1 MFWSKPA
8 SLVPVVMKWAAL
20 FAVVF
25 AAFGIIFH
33 YAPLTDDNAS
43 PWWIVLACIA
53 IFGPLIIN
61 VVFSLLEE
69 TRCFVGLTTF
79 LVMVFGLM
87 PFFNDLYYGII
98 HKAFYIYLAISYI
111 GFIVM
116 FLAGTYYNAVT
127 IKARGIYQILL
138 LDLIAFLYYT
148 DTCPA
153 FNPEGTAEHVLVFI
167 FPLAFAVV
175 LALKNRKWW
184 GCLGFLG
191 LIAFGAC
198 YFAPDLYTSVFS
210 MEMPKIKFIMTIV
223 YFALAFVGGAMT
235 VLFDGITSYRRY
247 HKPIK
252 THTGTYGTPRGSSGG
267 GHSSGGYSGG
277 IGSSLGGTYT
287 TGSTP
292 RTGHTAPGR
301 AGSFCGMRRD

>member
-1 MFWSKPA
+1 MVWSKPA
-8 SLVPVVMKWAAL
+8 SLVPVVMKFAAL

-25 AAFGIIFH
+25 SAFGIIFH

-53 IFGPLIIN
+53 LFGPLIIN
-61 VVFSLLEE
+61 VVVSLLEE

-98 HKAFYIYLAISYI
+98 HKAFYTYLAVSYI

-116 FLAGTYYNAVT
+116 ISAGTYYNAVT

-138 LDLIAFLYYT
+138 LDLLAFLYYA
-148 DTCPA
+148 DICPA
-153 FNPEGTAEHVLVFI
+153 LNLEGTAEHVLVFI
-167 FPLAFAVV
+167 FPLVFAVV
-175 LALKNRKWW
+175 LAVKNGKLW
-184 GCLGFLG
+184 GCLGFPG

-198 YFAPDLYTSVFS
+198 YFAPDLYTSIFS
-210 MEMPKIKFIMTIV
+210 MEMPKIKYIMTIV

-235 VLFDGITSYRRY
+235 VLFDGITSYKRY
-247 HKPIK
+247 RKPIK
-252 THTGTYGTPRGSSGG
+252 MPTGSYGTSRGSSGG
-267 GHSSGGYSGG
+267 GHSNDGYSGG
-277 IGSSLGGTYT
+277 IGSLLGGSHT
-287 TGSTP
+287 TDTTP

-301 AGSFCGMRRD
+301 AGSFCGMRRE